1 MTMAP
6 MFPAGFWCRQE
17 PKKNGWI
24 FLAVLL
30 ALSLSALTLTVLLPL
45 AGQTARLDWRCQIE
59 EGLLRQHVSVEESL
73 FQALRYGRDVEVR
86 PQEVRFRTAK
96 GAVKGFA
103 VRHQGLYVRLSDGNY
118 QPLTG
123 GGSTVQGRA
132 LVIQPLDG
140 RPFFSRTGQAVQVA
154 FLLKE
159 RRSGLSRPV
168 QFAVCP
174 LNEGES

>member
-6 MFPAGFWCRQE
+6 MFPAGFWCRQG

-24 FLAVLL
+24 LLDVLL
-30 ALSLSALTLTVLLPL
+30 SLSLSALTLTALLPL
-45 AGQTARLDWRCQIE
+45 ASQTARLDRRCQIE
-59 EGLLRQHVSVEESL
+59 EGLLRQHVSVEETL
-73 FQALRYGRDVEVR
+73 FQALRYGRDMEVQ
-86 PQEVRFRTAK
+86 PDEVRFRTAK

-123 GGSTVQGRA
+123 GSSTVQGRA
-132 LVIQPLDG
+132 LVIQSLDG

>member
-6 MFPAGFWCRQE
+6 MFPVGSWCRKGPQ
-17 PKKNGWI
+17 KNGWI
-24 FLAVLL
+24 LLDVLL
-30 ALSLSALTLTVLLPL
+30 ALSLSALTLTALLPL
-45 AGQTARLDWRCQIE
+45 AGQTARLDRRCQIE
-59 EGLLRQHVSVEESL
+59 EGLLRQHVSVEETL
-73 FQALRYGRDVEVR
+73 FQALRYGRDVEVH

-132 LVIQPLDG
+132 LVIQSLDG

-159 RRSGLSRPV
+159 RQSGLSRPV

>member
-6 MFPAGFWCRQE
+6 MFPAGFWCRQG

-24 FLAVLL
+24 LLDVLL

-45 AGQTARLDWRCQIE
+45 AGQTARLDWRCQI
-59 EGLLRQHVSVEESL
+59 
-73 FQALRYGRDVEVR
+73 GRDVEVR

>member
-6 MFPAGFWCRQE
+6 MFPAGSWCRQG

-24 FLAVLL
+24 LLDVLL

-59 EGLLRQHVSVEESL
+59 EGLLRQHVS
-73 FQALRYGRDVEVR
+73 YGRDVEVR

-174 LNEGES
+174 LNQGES

>member
-6 MFPAGFWCRQE
+6 MFPAGFWCRQG

-24 FLAVLL
+24 LLDVLL
-30 ALSLSALTLTVLLPL
+30 ALSLSALTLTALLPL

-59 EGLLRQHVSVEESL
+59 EGLLRQHVSVEETL

-123 GGSTVQGRA
+123 GGSTVQ
-132 LVIQPLDG
+132 
-140 RPFFSRTGQAVQVA
+140 AVQVA

-174 LNEGES
+174 QNEGES

>member
-6 MFPAGFWCRQE
+6 MFPAGFWCRQG

-24 FLAVLL
+24 LLDVLL
-30 ALSLSALTLTVLLPL
+30 ALSLSALTLTALLPL

-59 EGLLRQHVSVEESL
+59 EGLLRQHVSVEETL

-86 PQEVRFRTAK
+86 PQEVRLRTAK

-174 LNEGES
+174 QNEGES

>member
-6 MFPAGFWCRQE
+6 MFPAGFWCRQG

-24 FLAVLL
+24 LLDVLL

-59 EGLLRQHVSVEESL
+59 EGLLRQHVSVEETL

-96 GAVKGFA
+96 KGFA

>member
-6 MFPAGFWCRQE
+6 MFPAGSWCRQG

-24 FLAVLL
+24 LLDVLL
-30 ALSLSALTLTVLLPL
+30 ALSLSALTLTALLPL

-59 EGLLRQHVSVEESL
+59 EGLLRQHVSVEETL

-96 GAVKGFA
+96 GA
-103 VRHQGLYVRLSDGNY
+103 LSDGNY

-132 LVIQPLDG
+132 LVIHPLDG

>member
-6 MFPAGFWCRQE
+6 VFPAGSWYGQGR
-17 PKKNGWI
+17 KKNGWI
-24 FLAVLL
+24 LLDVLL
-30 ALSLSALTLTVLLPL
+30 ALSLSALTLTALLPL
-45 AGQTARLDWRCQIE
+45 VGQTACLDRRCQIE
-59 EGLLRQHVSVEESL
+59 EGLLRQHVSLEETL
-73 FQALRYGRDVEVR
+73 FQALRYGRDIEIGSD
-86 PQEVRFRTAK
+86 EVRFHTTQGRP
-96 GAVKGFA
+96 KGFA
-103 VRHQGLYVRLSDGNY
+103 VRHQNMYVRLSDGNY

-123 GGSTVQGRA
+123 GGSTVKGRT

-154 FLLKE
+154 FLLTE

-168 QFAVCP
+168 QFAVWP